1 MKTIF
6 LDTVGLIALWD
17 RRDQWHPAAIS
28 SLASLDENA
37 TRFVSTSFVMLECA
51 NHAARRSYRHEVV
64 KMRDEL
70 DAIGDLFEPRPEVV
84 RSAWDEYTN
93 GRVGT
98 ASVVDSVSFAVMRRL
113 GITQVF
119 SNDQHFNAARFERRS
134 LI

>member
-17 RRDQWHPAAIS
+17 RRDQWHPVAKS
-28 SLASLDENA
+28 SLASLDKTA

-51 NHAARRSYRHEVV
+51 NHAARRSYRYEVV

-70 DAIGDLFEPRPEVV
+70 DAIGDLFEPRPEEI
-84 RSAWDEYTN
+84 RSAWDEYAN

-98 ASVVDSVSFAVMRRL
+98 ASIVNLVSFATMRRL
-113 GITQVF
+113 SIKQVF
-119 SNDQHFNAARFERRS
+119 SNDQHFNAAGFE
-134 LI
+134 LLF